1 MGSKPHDNIIFKET
15 SMTPEQKMQLEK
27 IREQALAIQKQLAS
41 MKGAPTMESV
51 MEALARNPDIKKY
64 SQSAVEDI
72 VGAYLTGDW
81 SGVTDLTGVP
91 FTPEQQKAAVA
102 EAERVLAPAYKA
114 QESYDRSITEDMLRR
129 NQQGFADFQ
138 RDEKKAFGEEKDAL
152 DQDAADRGV
161 LFSGARAQK
170 LRDLRNTYEDREAL
184 MRRNV
189 AESTGAT
196 ARAYQYDYGNEA
208 AEGLS
213 DLYALPGESR
223 FNPNVAGGK
232 VTSGRT
238 LSSVYSPGKYSFQ
251 GTQPVAQ
258 KAAVQ
263 TRAATQLANRA
274 NKLTLSGYLNKF

>member
-1 MGSKPHDNIIFKET
+1 
-15 SMTPEQKMQLEK
+15 MTPEQKTQLEK
-27 IREQALAIQKQLAS
+27 IREQALAIQKQLAGMS
-41 MKGAPTMESV
+41 GAPTMESV
-51 MEALARNPDIKKY
+51 MEALARNPEIKKY
-64 SQSAVEDI
+64 STSAVDDI

-91 FTPEQQKAAVA
+91 FTPEQQQAAVA

-114 QESYDRSITEDMLRR
+114 AETYDRAVVEDTLRG

-138 RDEKKAFGEEKDAL
+138 KDEKKAFGEEKDAL

-161 LFSGARAQK
+161 LFAGSRVQK
-170 LRDLRNTYEDREAL
+170 LKDLRNTYEDREAL

-189 AESTGAT
+189 ADSTRAT
-196 ARAYQYDYGNEA
+196 ARANQYDYGNEA

-213 DLYALPGESR
+213 DLYTLPTESR

-238 LSSVYSPGKYSFQ
+238 ISSVYSPGQYSFQ

-258 KAAVQ
+258 KARVQ

-274 NKLTLSGYLNKF
+274 NKLTLGGYMNKF

>member
-1 MGSKPHDNIIFKET
+1 
-15 SMTPEQKMQLEK
+15 MTPEQKAQLEQ
-27 IREQALAIQKQLAS
+27 IRQKALAIKSQLDGMS
-41 MKGAPTMESV
+41 GAPSIESV
-51 MEALARNPDIKKY
+51 MEALTRNPEIRKY

-81 SGVTDLTGVP
+81 SGVTDLTGMP
-91 FTPEQQKAAVA
+91 FTPEQQQAAVA

-114 QESYDRSITEDMLRR
+114 VETYDRAVTEDALKG
-129 NQQGFADFQ
+129 NQATFGQFNK
-138 RDEKKAFGEEKDAL
+138 DEAKAFGEEKDAL

-161 LFSGARAQK
+161 LFSGSRVQK
-170 LRDLRNTYEDREAL
+170 LKDLRNTYEDREAL

-189 AESTGAT
+189 AESSRAI
-196 ARAYQYDYGNEA
+196 ARAHQYDYGNEA

-213 DLYALPGESR
+213 DLYTLPTESR

-232 VTSGRT
+232 VTSGKT
-238 LSSVYSPGKYSFQ
+238 LSSVYNPGQYSFQ

-263 TRAATQLANRA
+263 TRAATQLTNRA
-274 NKLTLSGYLNKF
+274 NKLTLGGYMNKF